1 MQPVWEERWHPLRE
15 EWVIVAAHRQD
26 RPWAGE
32 VAASVQRPAVQHDPG
47 CYLCP
52 GNERVSGQV
61 NPEYEGVY
69 VFDNDQPCVASAAP
83 PVQPPPRGY
92 VNRPASGVA
101 RVVCY
106 SPRHDYS
113 LGDLDEDGLDA
124 LLGVWQEQTEEL
136 SAHAGV
142 EHVLVFENRGD
153 LVGVSSPHP
162 HCQIYATN
170 FPFKTILDEA
180 RVSERHHA
188 ETRRALFQ
196 DVIRAEIDDGR
207 RLLEEGDEA
216 IAFVPYFA
224 RWPYE
229 VFVAP
234 RETHESIV
242 TLAREE
248 RRSLARALRAVL
260 RRYDSLWGMPFP
272 YVMVLHQAPAD
283 GRPHPGFHFHVE
295 FHPPLRKPALRKY
308 LAGPEIGGG
317 NFLND
322 TSPEASAADLRAQ

>member
-1 MQPVWEERWHPLRE
+1 VE
-15 EWVIVAAHRQD
+15 
-26 RPWAGE
+26 
-32 VAASVQRPAVQHDPG
+32 HDPG

-61 NPEYEGVY
+61 NPAYEAVF
-69 VFDNDQPCVASAAP
+69 VFDNDQPCVAGAAP
-83 PVQPPPRGY
+83 PAQPPPRGF

-113 LGDLDEDGLDA
+113 LGDLDDDELDA

-142 EHVLVFENRGD
+142 EHVLVFENRGE

-180 RVSERHHA
+180 RVSARHHA
-188 ETRRALFQ
+188 ETHRVLFQ

-207 RLLEEGDEA
+207 RLLEASGDA

-234 RETHESIV
+234 RESHESIV
-242 TLAREE
+242 TLSADE
-248 RRSLARALRAVL
+248 RRSLARTVRAVL
-260 RRYDSLWGMPFP
+260 HRYDSLWRMPFP
-272 YVMVLHQAPAD
+272 YVMVLHQAPTD

-295 FHPPLRKPALRKY
+295 FHPPLRKPTLRKY

-322 TSPEASAADLRAQ
+322 TSPEASAADLRAD

>member
-1 MQPVWEERWHPLRE
+1 M
-15 EWVIVAAHRQD
+15 
-26 RPWAGE
+26 
-32 VAASVQRPAVQHDPG
+32 
-47 CYLCP
+47 CP
-52 GNERVSGQV
+52 GNERVGGQV
-61 NPEYEGVY
+61 NPAYDGVF
-69 VFDNDQPCVASAAP
+69 VFDNDQPCVASSAP
-83 PVQPPPRGY
+83 PPQPPPSGY

-106 SPRHDYS
+106 SPRHDLS
-113 LGDLDEDGLDA
+113 LSDLDDDELDA
-124 LLGVWQEQTEEL
+124 LLRVWQAQTEEL
-136 SAHAGV
+136 SALAGV

-170 FPFKTILDEA
+170 FPFKTILDEV
-180 RVSERHHA
+180 RVSARHHVD
-188 ETRRALFQ
+188 TGRVLFQ
-196 DVIRAEIDDGR
+196 DVIRAEIEDGR
-207 RLLEEGDEA
+207 RLLEASDET

-234 RETHESIV
+234 RECHESIV
-242 TLAREE
+242 TLSADE
-248 RRSLARALRAVL
+248 RRALARSLREVL

-272 YVMVLHQAPAD
+272 YVMVLHQAPTD
-283 GRPHPGFHFHVE
+283 GQSHPGFHFHIE

-322 TSPEASAADLRAQ
+322 TSPEASAEDLREC